1 MAFYYS
7 NLHCR
12 YAQQQH
18 AIAAQLARFP
28 RSQQPPTQVM
38 QLTNQVELRGHKFPE
53 WSVTPSDRGFSISGP
68 PPVGLPLRQKAK
80 GGAAALEGRLAG
92 VEWGVLAA
100 LAA

>member
-1 MAFYYS
+1 MQQDLLVISMVFAFLRILNPRTS
-7 NLHCR
+7 
-12 YAQQQH
+12 YARKGRGSPEE
-18 AIAAQLARFP
+18 AQA
-28 RSQQPPTQVM
+28 
-38 QLTNQVELRGHKFPE
+38 NRGGAVHRA
-53 WSVTPSDRGFSISGP
+53 VVINGP